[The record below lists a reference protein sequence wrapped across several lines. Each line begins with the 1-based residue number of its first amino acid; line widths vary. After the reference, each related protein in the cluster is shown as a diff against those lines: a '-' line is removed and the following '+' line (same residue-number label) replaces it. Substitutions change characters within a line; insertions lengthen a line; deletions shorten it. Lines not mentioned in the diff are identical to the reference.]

1 MQISHI
7 EIHKPVCVII
17 FFAMLQSD
25 HPSTLSHFGN
35 YVLTLRRQ
43 FLIFK
48 LILGK
53 LNKQF

>member
-7 EIHKPVCVII
+7 EIHKPVCV
-17 FFAMLQSD
+17 FFVTMLQSD
-25 HPSTLSHFGN
+25 DPSTLSHFGN